1 MHFAIR
7 HETVYHYPGL
17 VELGPQ
23 LLRLSPRDDGTQ
35 RTISH
40 ALTIEPQP
48 VVRSTFCDA
57 AGNVVTRC
65 WFRDVTERL
74 SIVSE
79 IEVATLRPDPFDF
92 LPDPSFN
99 AVPAFYP
106 DELRG
111 LLAPYRQRHT
121 VGEDSVWRF
130 AKEVLADSDGTPM
143 GFSLAL
149 LRTMSR
155 TFDAQIRDEGAAHPP
170 AQTLAARSGACRDL
184 TVLFIDAA
192 RSLGLAARFVSGYRR
207 GDLSRAD
214 RHLHAWA
221 EIYVEGG
228 GWRGFDPVEGLA
240 VRDDHVA
247 IASAPDQPAT
257 MPVEGGYR
265 GPAKPARLDYTV
277 RITVR

>member
-1 MHFAIR
+1 MRFSIR
-7 HETVYHYPGL
+7 HETVYRYPGP

-35 RTISH
+35 RTIFH
-40 ALTIEPQP
+40 ALSIDPLP
-48 VVRSTFCDA
+48 VVRTTYCDA
-57 AGNVVTRC
+57 AGNVSTRC
-65 WFRDVTERL
+65 WFRERTEQL
-74 SIVSE
+74 AIVSE
-79 IEVATLRPDPFDF
+79 MEVETLRPDPFGF

-99 AVPAFYP
+99 GVPTFYP

-121 VGEDSVWRF
+121 VGEDSVWEF
-130 AKEVLADSDGTPM
+130 AKDALSDSDGTPM
-143 GFSLAL
+143 GFALAL
-149 LRTMSR
+149 MRAMR
-155 TFDAQIRDEGAAHPP
+155 ATFDAQIRDGGAARPP
-170 AQTLAARSGACRDL
+170 AQTLATRSGACRDL
-184 TVLFIDAA
+184 TVLFLDAV

-207 GDLSRAD
+207 GDLARAD

-247 IASAPDQPAT
+247 IAAAPDQSAT

-265 GPAKPARLDYTV
+265 GPAEPAKLEYSV
-277 RITVR
+277 QIAAS